1 MTAPRRAFL
10 LDLALLAMIAA
21 PASAQQHEKLR
32 ALPGNEA
39 PKLPAEVIKEETKL
53 ETQVYEPEYCDF
65 FATFPGEPIKSRRCE
80 QEAPDRCYDQISYTK
95 VFGLSSTVRA
105 EIICNPLPEGA
116 YDDYTPEVL
125 KQTVESMALGEVM
138 QGYEPNVVEEANFKQ
153 AGMIGRGRAGM
164 GDTVFV
170 AQIWVGRRSILAVQA
185 EMMGEPSEEAD
196 AHFAEI
202 LRSIGYRESEEEK
215 AQRLE
220 AEKKAAEEAAK
231 NPDKPAEETKAEL
244 VPQPAPE
251 KKAE

>member
-1 MTAPRRAFL
+1 MTAPRRAL
-10 LDLALLAMIAA
+10 LLALALLSIGV
-21 PASAQQHEKLR
+21 PASAQQREKLR
-32 ALPGNEA
+32 AAPGNEP
-39 PKLPAEVIKEETKL
+39 PKLPAEVIKEEVKL
-53 ETQVYEPEYCDF
+53 ETQVYQPEYCDF

-80 QEAPDRCYDQISYTK
+80 EEAPDRCYDLVSYTK

-116 YDDYTPEVL
+116 YADYTPEVM

-138 QGYEPNVVEEANFKQ
+138 QGYEPNVIEETNFKQ

-170 AQIWVGRRSILAVQA
+170 AQLWVGKRSILAVQA

-202 LRSIGYRESEEEK
+202 LRSIGYQETEEEK
-215 AQRLE
+215 TQRLE

-231 NPDKPAEETKAEL
+231 NPVKPAEETQPEPA
-244 VPQPAPE
+244 PQPAPE

>member
-1 MTAPRRAFL
+1 MTASRPFL
-10 LDLALLAMIAA
+10 LALALLALSIA
-21 PASAQQHEKLR
+21 PAQAQQHEKLR
-32 ALPGNEA
+32 AVPGNETS
-39 PKLPAEVIKEETKL
+39 KLPAEIIKEEAKL
-53 ETQVYEPEYCDF
+53 ETQVYQPEYCDF

-80 QEAPDRCYDQISYTK
+80 QDAPDRCYDLVSYTK

-116 YDDYTPEVL
+116 YADYTPEVM
-125 KQTVESMALGEVM
+125 KQTVESMAQGEVM
-138 QGYEPNVVEEANFKQ
+138 QGYEPNVIEGANFKQ

-170 AQIWVGRRSILAVQA
+170 AQLWVGKRSILAVQA

-202 LRSIGYRESEEEK
+202 LRAIGYQETEEEK
-215 AQRLE
+215 AARLE

-231 NPDKPAEETKAEL
+231 NPVKPADENKDA
-244 VPQPAPE
+244 PAPPPE
-251 KKAE
+251 APKPN

>member
-10 LDLALLAMIAA
+10 LALALLSIGVPAA
-21 PASAQQHEKLR
+21 AQQHEKLR
-32 ALPGNEA
+32 ALPGTEP
-39 PKLPAEVIKEETKL
+39 PKLPAEVIKEEAKL

-80 QEAPDRCYDQISYTK
+80 QENPDRCYDLVSYTK

-138 QGYEPNVVEEANFKQ
+138 QGYEPNVSEEANFKQ

-231 NPDKPAEETKAEL
+231 NPAKPADETQPEPA
-244 VPQPAPE
+244 PQPAPE